1 VFRLEKSGH
10 VERAEVIQATDL
22 DEAKTEA
29 LQLVDGKTLKL
40 WDRTRR
46 MAIYPR
52 RTKRRRSM
60 TPRIAT
66 VTAASSSSARSI
78 VGAARIWSA
87 QERFEDLPK
96 ADDGKVDGTNFSAE
110 SY

>member
-1 VFRLEKSGH
+1 VFRLDKSGH

-52 RTKRRRSM
+52 KDET
-60 TPRIAT
+60 
-66 VTAASSSSARSI
+66 
-78 VGAARIWSA
+78 
-87 QERFEDLPK
+87 
-96 ADDGKVDGTNFSAE
+96 
-110 SY
+110 

>member
-1 VFRLEKSGH
+1 MRITPARQKCLRSWHDSPSFEEPVYRLFRPDKSGH

-52 RTKRRRSM
+52 KDET
-60 TPRIAT
+60 
-66 VTAASSSSARSI
+66 
-78 VGAARIWSA
+78 
-87 QERFEDLPK
+87 
-96 ADDGKVDGTNFSAE
+96 
-110 SY
+110 